1 MSEVRRI
8 EDQLRRAFEGQA
20 WHGDS
25 LMELLNSV
33 AAGQAAAR
41 PLKDVHSIWEIV
53 LHIAF
58 WEEVSRRRAEGDE
71 APVENLADGWVSPI
85 DTSDPAWQQTLEKL
99 RQTNEALCQTI
110 AKLDDER
117 LKESAA
123 GQPYS
128 IYFMLHGVIQH
139 NLYHAGQIAVLKKA
153 LNS

>member
-25 LMELLNSV
+25 LMELLSGVTAN
-33 AAGQAAAR
+33 QAAAK

-53 LHIAF
+53 SHITF
-58 WEEVSRRRAEGDE
+58 WVEVSRRRAEGDE
-71 APVENLADGWVSPI
+71 APVENLSDGWLSPT
-85 DTSDPAWQQTLEKL
+85 DTSEAAWQQTLEKL
-99 RQTNEALCQTI
+99 RQSNEALCQTI
-110 AKLDDER
+110 AGLTDEG

-128 IYFMLHGVIQH
+128 IYFLLHGVIQH
-139 NLYHAGQIAVLKKA
+139 NLYHGGQIAVLKKV
-153 LNS
+153 LNA

>member
-25 LMELLNSV
+25 LMELLSGVTAN
-33 AAGQAAAR
+33 QAAAK

-58 WEEVSRRRAEGDE
+58 WDEVSRRRAEGDE
-71 APVENLADGWVSPI
+71 ARVENLADGWTTPSE
-85 DTSDPAWQQTLEKL
+85 TTEANWQQTLDNL

-110 AKLDDER
+110 AKLDDQR

-128 IYFMLHGVIQH
+128 IYFMFHGVIQH
-139 NLYHAGQIAVLKKA
+139 TLYHAGQIALLKKV
-153 LNS
+153 LNA

>member
-25 LMELLNSV
+25 LMELLNGV
-33 AAGQAAAR
+33 TADRAAAK

-53 LHIAF
+53 SHIAF
-58 WEEVSRRRAEGDE
+58 WEAVSRRRAEGDE
-71 APVENLADGWVSPI
+71 AQVENLGDGWISPTDI
-85 DTSDPAWQQTLEKL
+85 TDAAWQQTLENL
-99 RQTNEALCQTI
+99 RQTNEALCETI
-110 AKLDDER
+110 ARLDDER

-128 IYFMLHGVIQH
+128 IYFLLHGVIQH

>member
-33 AAGQAAAR
+33 TAGQAAAR
-41 PLKDVHSIWEIV
+41 ALKDVHSIWEIV

-71 APVENLADGWVSPI
+71 APVENLADGWVSP
-85 DTSDPAWQQTLEKL
+85 TNSSDAAWQQTLEKL

>member
-25 LMELLNSV
+25 LMELLNGVTAS
-33 AAGQAAAR
+33 QAAAK
-41 PLKDVHSIWEIV
+41 PLKDVHSIWELV
-53 LHIAF
+53 SHITF
-58 WEEVSRRRAEGDE
+58 WEDVSRRRAEGDE
-71 APVENLADGWVSPI
+71 TPVENLADGWTSPT
-85 DTSDPAWQQTLEKL
+85 DTSDAAWQQTLERL
-99 RQTNEALCQTI
+99 RQSNEALCQTI
-110 AKLDDER
+110 AQLDDMR

-139 NLYHAGQIAVLKKA
+139 NLYHAGQIAVLKKV
-153 LNS
+153 LNA